1 MVAERVRPDLQ
12 FWVIG
17 PKGPTLPLN
26 GWLELLFLHRMAM
39 NHSRRVTGKDHY
51 MQGEL
56 QLVLEKW
63 QLLDASRDTFSR
75 SRMLPARDVRPED
88 AGKRMMKKKME
99 KEEARPV
106 LLHLGMAIQPST
118 TTTSR
123 RSCG

>member
-1 MVAERVRPDLQ
+1 
-12 FWVIG
+12 
-17 PKGPTLPLN
+17 
-26 GWLELLFLHRMAM
+26 M